1 MTESLLIFRRLLMQ
15 HPNKKI
21 TDLRRLRKLYEEG
34 AVFTAFDTETSGI
47 TPTTSRIIEIGA
59 VRFTKDGIIS
69 KWSKLFDPDQILS
82 PFIINLTH
90 ITQEMVDAADPIN
103 KHIRDFLSF
112 LGSSI
117 IVAHNAQFDLNFL
130 NAECENC
137 DLPLTKNQAV
147 DTLQLSRIIIPE
159 AEYHKLDFLA
169 DFLGIDK
176 GSSHRALDD
185 AITCMELFKKCLE
198 KK

>member
-1 MTESLLIFRRLLMQ
+1 MQ

-47 TPTTSRIIEIGA
+47 TPTNSRIIEIGA

-103 KHIRDFLSF
+103 NHIRDFLTF

-137 DLPLTKNQAV
+137 GLPVTKNQAI
-147 DTLQLSRIIIPE
+147 DTLQLSRILFPE
-159 AEYHKLDFLA
+159 AEYHKLDYLA
-169 DFLGIDK
+169 DYFGIDK

-185 AITCMELFKKCLE
+185 AITCMELFWRVPPGRYHTRAPLHLE
-198 KK
+198 V

>member
-1 MTESLLIFRRLLMQ
+1 MQ

-21 TDLRRLRKLYEEG
+21 TDLRRLRKLYQEG

-47 TPTTSRIIEIGA
+47 TPTNSRIIEIGA
-59 VRFTKDGIIS
+59 VQFTKDGIIS

-103 KHIRDFLSF
+103 KHIRDFLTF

-137 DLPLTKNQAV
+137 GLPVTKNQAA
-147 DTLQLSRIIIPE
+147 DTLQLSRIKIPE
-159 AEYHKLDFLA
+159 AESHKLTFLA

-185 AITCMELFKKCLE
+185 AITCMELFKMCLE
-198 KK
+198 R

>member
-103 KHIRDFLSF
+103 KHIRGFLSF

-137 DLPLTKNQAV
+137 GLPLTKNQAV
-147 DTLQLSRIIIPE
+147 DTLQLSRILIPE